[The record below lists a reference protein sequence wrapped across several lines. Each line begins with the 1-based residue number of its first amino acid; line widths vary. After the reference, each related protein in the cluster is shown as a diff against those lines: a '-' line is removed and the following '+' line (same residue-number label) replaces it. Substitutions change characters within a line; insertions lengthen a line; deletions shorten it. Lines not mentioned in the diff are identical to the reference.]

1 MHVVH
6 IMASRAH
13 GGAETYFAD
22 LLLSLQRAGRELD
35 LHQSAIVSE
44 RYLRLQELIEQG
56 ISVFPAPLSF
66 PIAPLQRFRI
76 GQLVRGI
83 APKVDLIHSWM
94 RRGSE
99 LVPSGLDC
107 PIISWSG
114 GYYPV
119 KKLKQRCTYFV
130 GITPDILRHF
140 RQGGIAADRTSLQ
153 TTFPLLDKVSTSVA
167 RDTLATPPNVPL
179 LLTLARLHPKKGLD
193 TLLRA
198 MAGLPGYWLWLAG
211 DGPLES
217 ELKSIAGT
225 LRIDDRVRFLGWR
238 KDRAAL
244 LSAADMLVVPSRF
257 EPFGTVLLEGWAMQ
271 LPVVATAWPGTIISH
286 EKTGLLVPID
296 DVVSL
301 SAAIQR
307 AWEDKALRQRLIA
320 AAHAEY
326 TANWSSEVSAKRMLK
341 LYSDLCAGRRLA
353 AA

>member
-35 LHQSAIVSE
+35 LHQSAIVSQ

-56 ISVFPAPLSF
+56 ISVFPAPLSL

-76 GQLVRGI
+76 GQLVKGI

-130 GITPDILRHF
+130 GNTPDILRHF
-140 RQGGIAADRTSLQ
+140 RQGGIGADRASLQ
-153 TTFPLLDKVSTSVA
+153 TTFPLLEEMSAPVA
-167 RDTLATPPNVPL
+167 RDTLTTPPNVPL

-198 MAGLPGYWLWLAG
+198 LARLPGYWLWLGG

-217 ELKSIAGT
+217 ELKSLAST
-225 LRIDDRVRFLGWR
+225 LRVDDRVRFLGWR

-244 LSAADMLVVPSRF
+244 LGAADMLVIPSRI
-257 EPFGTVLLEGWAMQ
+257 EPFGTVLLEGWAMRV
-271 LPVVATAWPGTIISH
+271 PVVATAWPGTVITH
-286 EKTGLLVPID
+286 EKTGLLVPVD
-296 DVVSL
+296 DIVSL
-301 SAAIQR
+301 SAAVQR
-307 AWEDKALRQRLIA
+307 AWEDKALRQRLIDT
-320 AAHAEY
+320 AHAEY
-326 TANWSSEVSAKRMLK
+326 AANWSPEVSAKRMLR
-341 LYSDLCAGRRLA
+341 LYSNLCAGRQPA
-353 AA
+353 T